1 GDLRFASDQREARK
15 PFSFGPRNCTGMNL
29 AYTEMR
35 CILSRINRDSEMRL
49 SGESR
54 RWIELQEARVVW
66 EKPASKVY

>member
-1 GDLRFASDQREARK
+1 
-15 PFSFGPRNCTGMNL
+15 MNL

-35 CILSRINRDSEMRL
+35 SILSKINRDSEMRL

-66 EKPASKVY
+66 EKPASKMY

>member
-1 GDLRFASDQREARK
+1 
-15 PFSFGPRNCTGMNL
+15 MNL

-35 CILSRINRDSEMRL
+35 SILSRINWDSEMRL

-54 RWIELQEARVVW
+54 RWIEFQEARVVW